1 MAAVTAKR
9 SSVNRNFAIYLSL
22 RGMEIAQRVTELKNE
37 LAALMMDA
45 PQVLAKIRGTEFRIA
60 PLKASSKVDGS

>member
-9 SSVNRNFAIYLSL
+9 SSVNRNFAIDLSL
-22 RGMEIAQRVTELKNE
+22 RGMEMAQRVTELKNE

-45 PQVLAKIRGTEFRIA
+45 PQVLAMIRGTEFRIA